1 MSGLTICMYGAA
13 SNRIDP
19 KYVDAV
25 EAFGREI
32 ALKGYRLI
40 YGGGSSGLM
49 GACARGV
56 ISEGGTVIGV
66 TPHFLHVMEPVFE
79 ECTETIRTE
88 SMAMRKQVMEENADA
103 FVIVPGGIGTYDEFF
118 QTLTLK
124 DLGRH
129 HKPIVL
135 YNIDGYF
142 QPTIDLIR
150 TGIEE
155 GFING
160 HVALAFSVANSL
172 EDVFR
177 QIEEEIAQASETE
190 ETEA

>member
-1 MSGLTICMYGAA
+1 MNGITICMYGAA
-13 SNRIDP
+13 SNRIDR
-19 KYVDAV
+19 KYVEAV
-25 EAFGREI
+25 EEFGRRI
-32 ALKGYRLI
+32 AQRGNRLI
-40 YGGGSSGLM
+40 YGGGSNGLM

-56 ISEGGTVIGV
+56 ISRGGVVIGV

-135 YNIDGYF
+135 YNAYGYF
-142 QPTIDLIR
+142 DPTIHLIDE
-150 TGIEE
+150 GIRS
-155 GFING
+155 GFIG
-160 HVALAFSVANSL
+160 EHVAEAYTVADTI
-172 EDVFR
+172 EDIFR
-177 QIEEEIAQASETE
+177 LIEEEIERNGGLDE
-190 ETEA
+190 D